1 MAFLKDWM
9 SEARPK
15 TLLLGATNCLLGCSL
30 GFYYGNVSL
39 YSILTATMVVL
50 TGVLLQI
57 LSNFANDYGDAYK
70 NADGDGRLGPIRAV
84 MTGNISLA
92 LLRKGMAVII
102 LLAAIS
108 GFIAVA
114 LAVGNNLQVLSWFVF
129 LGVLAILAALFYTV
143 GLSYGYKGFGDL
155 AVFIFFGVVAV
166 IGSQLLI
173 TAACDS
179 GLDIYPDTL
188 LLSFSVGAS
197 SVMLLHVSSV
207 RDIQEDLSN
216 GKRTLATRLGYKMS
230 GVYLLALFAITAL
243 FSLSACFFSHKAWEI
258 SILGVAL
265 LPLLASTVRTVK
277 HIRDG
282 QLVALERKYT
292 ALGITI
298 HNVAWMVVLVL
309 DFWVYY

>member
-1 MAFLKDWM
+1 MAFLKDWI

-30 GFYYGNVSL
+30 GFYYGNVTFYSL
-39 YSILTATMVVL
+39 LTAVLVVI

-70 NADGDGRLGPIRAV
+70 KADGDGRLGPIRAV

-92 LLRKGMAVII
+92 LLRKGMAMVT
-102 LLAAIS
+102 LMASIS
-108 GFIAVA
+108 GFMALT
-114 LAVGNNLQVLSWFVF
+114 LAVGNNLQVLSWFIF
-129 LGVLAILAALFYTV
+129 LGLISILAALFYTV
-143 GLSYGYKGFGDL
+143 GLAYGYKGFGDV
-155 AVFIFFGVVAV
+155 AVFIFFGIVAV
-166 IGSQLLI
+166 VGSQLLI

-188 LLSFSVGAS
+188 LISFSVGAS
-197 SVMLLHVSSV
+197 SVMLLHVSAV
-207 RDIQEDLSN
+207 RDIQEDMVN

-230 GVYLLALFAITAL
+230 AVYLIALFGATAL
-243 FSLSACFFSHKAWEI
+243 FSACACFFSHKAWELVI
-258 SILGVAL
+258 ILLAL

-298 HNVAWMVVLVL
+298 HNIAWMVVLVL